1 MVEKYENT
9 KGRLME
15 TAGKGLT
22 EFIKQTFPGK
32 KGKLEPFE
40 KEILFLDSK
49 GYTCGQIAKFLQ
61 TQNVNTVPQNIR
73 HFLKTKNVNNKET
86 ENQGDKDGN

>member
-1 MVEKYENT
+1 MVKKYENT
-9 KGRLME
+9 KGILME
-15 TAGKGLT
+15 TGKGLT
-22 EFIKQTFPGK
+22 EFVKQTFPGK

-73 HFLKTKNVNNKET
+73 HFLKIKNVNNKET

>member
-1 MVEKYENT
+1 MVKKYENI

-15 TAGKGLT
+15 TGKVLT

-49 GYTCGQIAKFLQ
+49 GYTCGQIAKFLK

-73 HFLKTKNVNNKET
+73 HFLKTKNVNNRVNQ
-86 ENQGDKDGN
+86 NQGKKDGN